1 MARPKKK
8 NKNSGRQAE
17 KPYQP
22 EFEKDALYFVPLGG
36 SEQFGVNMNVYIS
49 NGKFLVVDCGLGFA
63 DERFPGIDLV
73 LPDPEFLERNK
84 DKLQGLVITHAHED
98 HIGAVAYLWKRLQCP
113 IYTTKFTA
121 TVLREKLNDAGV
133 RNVPVHI
140 VKQNAQV
147 DLGPF
152 TLTFIPVSHSVPDTC
167 SLLIETPEGNVL
179 HSGDWNL
186 DPHPVVGQKVDEA
199 HFKAA
204 GKKGIIAYVGDST
217 NAEVP
222 GRAGS
227 EAEVSK
233 GLEQEFRKCKG
244 RIAVTIF
251 SSNIGRIISIVHAAK
266 KCGRQVAV
274 VGRSLHKMIDAA
286 MECGYLCDVPHFLS
300 EEDMEDARSEN
311 VVMIVTGSQGEFHSA
326 LARIAC
332 GEHRSVKLGKGDTVI
347 FSARSIP
354 GNERAVND
362 VKNNL
367 SAGKVQIITPS
378 DTENT
383 IHVSGHPC
391 RDEIAEMYQWVKPQ
405 TVIPVHGERTQLEAH
420 AAFARQCQI
429 GHVIVPSNGS
439 IIRLAPGK
447 PETVDHIPTGLLA
460 VDQKRIISIDHGSIV
475 DRRKLQFTGAV
486 HLSLVLDRNGNVMS
500 EPKLDTVG
508 LIDAELPGELKIED
522 ALHDEVLDILDD
534 MSDAD
539 LKDNHFVEE
548 ELRIGIRRFFVHTLG
563 FKPKATVHVLRV

>member
-1 MARPKKK
+1 MKNQPQKKLLH
-8 NKNSGRQAE
+8 
-17 KPYQP
+17 KPQ
-22 EFEKDALYFVPLGG
+22 FEKDSLYFVPLGG

-49 NGKFLVVDCGLGFA
+49 GGKFLVVDCGMGFA

-73 LPDPEFLERNK
+73 LPDPEFLEQNREK
-84 DKLQGLVITHAHED
+84 IAGLVITHAHED

-113 IYTTKFTA
+113 VYTTRFTA
-121 TVLREKLNDAGV
+121 AVLRVKLNDHGV
-133 RNVPVHI
+133 HKVPVNV
-140 VKQNAQV
+140 VKPNEGV

-152 TLTFIPVSHSVPDTC
+152 GLTFIPVSHSVPDTC

-186 DPHPVVGQKVDEA
+186 DPKPVVGQKINEDD
-199 HFKAA
+199 FKKA
-204 GKKGIIAYVGDST
+204 GQKNIIAYVGDST

-227 EAEVSK
+227 ESEVEK
-233 GLEQEFRKCKG
+233 GLETEFRKCKG
-244 RIAVTIF
+244 RVAVTIF
-251 SSNIGRIISIVHAAK
+251 SSNVGRIISIVRAAQ
-266 KCGRQVAV
+266 KCGRRVAV

-286 MECGYLCDVPHFLS
+286 MECGYLRDVPHFLDEDEVEDVPPS
-300 EEDMEDARSEN
+300 EL
-311 VVMIVTGSQGEFHSA
+311 VMIVTGSQGEFRSA
-326 LARIAC
+326 LARLAR
-332 GEHRSVKLGKGDTVI
+332 GEHQSFALKRGDTVI

-367 SAGKVQIITPS
+367 SGAGVHIITPS
-378 DTENT
+378 DTDSI

-391 RDEIAEMYQWVKPQ
+391 RDEIAEMYQWVRPQ
-405 TVIPVHGERTQLEAH
+405 TVIPVHGERVQLEAH

-429 GHVIVPSNGS
+429 PNVIVPSNGT
-439 IIRLAPGK
+439 IIKLAPGR
-447 PETVDHIPTGLLA
+447 PVIVDHIATGLLA
-460 VDQKRIISIDHGSIV
+460 VDQKRIISIDHGSIS

-486 HLSLVLDRNGNVMS
+486 HLSLVLDAKGMLKG

-508 LIDAELPGELKIED
+508 LIDQQLSGERKLED
-522 ALHDEVLDILDD
+522 SLYNEIMDILED
-534 MSDAD
+534 MNDED
-539 LKDNHFVEE
+539 LTNNHFVEE

-563 FKPKATVHVLRV
+563 FKPKTTVHVLRI

>member
-1 MARPKKK
+1 MKNQPQKKLLH
-8 NKNSGRQAE
+8 
-17 KPYQP
+17 KPQ
-22 EFEKDALYFVPLGG
+22 FEKDSLYFVPLGG

-49 NGKFLVVDCGLGFA
+49 GGKFLVVDCGMGFA

-73 LPDPEFLERNK
+73 LPDPEFLEQNREK
-84 DKLQGLVITHAHED
+84 IAGLVITHAHED

-113 IYTTKFTA
+113 IYTTRFTGA
-121 TVLREKLNDAGV
+121 VLRVKLNDHGV
-133 RNVPVHI
+133 HKVPVNI
-140 VKQNAQV
+140 VKPNEGV

-152 TLTFIPVSHSVPDTC
+152 GLTFIPVSHSVPDTC

-186 DPHPVVGQKVDEA
+186 DPKPVVGQKINEDD
-199 HFKAA
+199 FKKA
-204 GKKGIIAYVGDST
+204 GQKNIIAYVGDST

-227 EAEVSK
+227 ESEVEK
-233 GLEQEFRKCKG
+233 GLETEFRKCKG
-244 RIAVTIF
+244 RVAVTIF
-251 SSNIGRIISIVHAAK
+251 SSNVGRIISIVRAAQ
-266 KCGRQVAV
+266 KCGRRVAV

-286 MECGYLCDVPHFLS
+286 MECGYLRDVPHFLDEDEVDDVPPS
-300 EEDMEDARSEN
+300 EL
-311 VVMIVTGSQGEFHSA
+311 VMIVTGSQGEFRSA
-326 LARIAC
+326 LARLAR
-332 GEHRSVKLGKGDTVI
+332 GEHQSFALKRGDTVI

-367 SAGKVQIITPS
+367 SGAGVHIITPS
-378 DTENT
+378 DIDSI

-391 RDEIAEMYQWVKPQ
+391 RDEIAEMYQWVRPQ
-405 TVIPVHGERTQLEAH
+405 TVIPVHGERVQLEAH

-429 GHVIVPSNGS
+429 PNVIVPSNGT
-439 IIRLAPGK
+439 IIKLAPGR
-447 PETVDHIPTGLLA
+447 PVVVDHITTGLLA
-460 VDQKRIISIDHGSIV
+460 VDQKRIISIDHGSIS

-486 HLSLVLDRNGNVMS
+486 HLSLVLDGKGMLKG

-508 LIDAELPGELKIED
+508 LIDQQLSGERKLED
-522 ALHDEVLDILDD
+522 SLYNEIMDILED
-534 MSDAD
+534 MAD
-539 LKDNHFVEE
+539 EDLTNNHFVEE

-563 FKPKATVHVLRV
+563 FKPKTTVHVLRI

>member
-1 MARPKKK
+1 LKNQPQKKLLH
-8 NKNSGRQAE
+8 
-17 KPYQP
+17 KPH
-22 EFEKDALYFVPLGG
+22 FEKDSLYFVPLGG

-49 NGKFLVVDCGLGFA
+49 GGKFLVVDCGMGFA

-73 LPDPEFLERNK
+73 LPDPEFLEQNREK
-84 DKLQGLVITHAHED
+84 IAGLVITHAHED

-113 IYTTKFTA
+113 IYTTRFTGA
-121 TVLREKLNDAGV
+121 VLRVKLNDHGV
-133 RNVPVHI
+133 HKVPVNI
-140 VKQNAQV
+140 VKPNEGV

-152 TLTFIPVSHSVPDTC
+152 GLTFIPVSHSVPDTC

-186 DPHPVVGQKVDEA
+186 DPKPVVGQKINEED
-199 HFKAA
+199 FKKA
-204 GKKGIIAYVGDST
+204 GQKNIIAYVGDST

-227 EAEVSK
+227 ESEVEK
-233 GLEQEFRKCKG
+233 GLETEFRKCKG
-244 RIAVTIF
+244 RVAVTIF
-251 SSNIGRIISIVHAAK
+251 SSNVGRIISIVRAAQ
-266 KCGRQVAV
+266 KCGRRVAV

-286 MECGYLCDVPHFLS
+286 MECGYLRDVPHFLDEDEVEDVPPS
-300 EEDMEDARSEN
+300 EL
-311 VVMIVTGSQGEFHSA
+311 VMIVTGSQGEFRSA
-326 LARIAC
+326 LARLAR
-332 GEHRSVKLGKGDTVI
+332 GEHQSFALKRGDTVI

-367 SAGKVQIITPS
+367 SGAGVYIITPS
-378 DTENT
+378 DTDSI

-391 RDEIAEMYQWVKPQ
+391 RDEIAEMYQWVRPQ
-405 TVIPVHGERTQLEAH
+405 TVIPVHGERVQLEAH

-429 GHVIVPSNGS
+429 PNVIVPSNGT
-439 IIRLAPGK
+439 IIKLAPGR
-447 PETVDHIPTGLLA
+447 PVVVDHITTGLLA
-460 VDQKRIISIDHGSIV
+460 VDQKRIISIDHGSIS

-486 HLSLVLDRNGNVMS
+486 HLSLVLDAKGMLKG

-508 LIDAELPGELKIED
+508 LIDQELSGERKLED
-522 ALHDEVLDILDD
+522 SLYNEIMDILED
-534 MSDAD
+534 MAD
-539 LKDNHFVEE
+539 EDLTNNHFVEE

-563 FKPKATVHVLRV
+563 FKPKTTVHVLRI

>member
-1 MARPKKK
+1 LKNQPQKKLLH
-8 NKNSGRQAE
+8 
-17 KPYQP
+17 KPH
-22 EFEKDALYFVPLGG
+22 FEKDSLYFVPLGG

-49 NGKFLVVDCGLGFA
+49 GGKFLVVDCGMGFA

-73 LPDPEFLERNK
+73 LPDPEFLEQNREK
-84 DKLQGLVITHAHED
+84 IAGLVITHAHED

-113 IYTTKFTA
+113 IYTTRFTGA
-121 TVLREKLNDAGV
+121 VLRVKLNDHGV
-133 RNVPVHI
+133 HKVPVNV
-140 VKQNAQV
+140 VKPNEQI

-152 TLTFIPVSHSVPDTC
+152 GLTFIPVSHSVPDTC

-186 DPHPVVGQKVDEA
+186 DPKPVVGQKINEED
-199 HFKAA
+199 FKKA
-204 GKKGIIAYVGDST
+204 GQKNIIAYVGDST

-227 EAEVSK
+227 ESEVEK
-233 GLEQEFRKCKG
+233 GLETEFRKCKG
-244 RIAVTIF
+244 RVAVTIF
-251 SSNIGRIISIVHAAK
+251 SSNVGRIISIVRAAQ
-266 KCGRQVAV
+266 KCGRRVAV

-286 MECGYLCDVPHFLS
+286 MECGYLRDVPHFLDEDEVEDVPPS
-300 EEDMEDARSEN
+300 EL
-311 VVMIVTGSQGEFHSA
+311 VMIVTGSQGEFRSA
-326 LARIAC
+326 LARLAR
-332 GEHRSVKLGKGDTVI
+332 GEHQSFALKRGDTVI

-367 SAGKVQIITPS
+367 SGAGVYIITPS
-378 DTENT
+378 DTDSI

-391 RDEIAEMYQWVKPQ
+391 RDEIAEMYQWVRPQ
-405 TVIPVHGERTQLEAH
+405 TVIPVHGERVQLEAH

-429 GHVIVPSNGS
+429 PNVIVPSNGT
-439 IIRLAPGK
+439 IIKLAPGR
-447 PETVDHIPTGLLA
+447 PVVVDHITTGLLA
-460 VDQKRIISIDHGSIV
+460 VDQKRIISIDHGSIS

-486 HLSLVLDRNGNVMS
+486 HLSLVLDAKGMLKG

-508 LIDAELPGELKIED
+508 LIDQELSGERKLED
-522 ALHDEVLDILDD
+522 SLYNEIMDILED
-534 MSDAD
+534 MAD
-539 LKDNHFVEE
+539 EDLTNNHFVEE

-563 FKPKATVHVLRV
+563 FKPKTTVHVLRI

>member
-1 MARPKKK
+1 LKNQPQKKLLH
-8 NKNSGRQAE
+8 
-17 KPYQP
+17 KPQ
-22 EFEKDALYFVPLGG
+22 FEKDSLYFVPLGG

-49 NGKFLVVDCGLGFA
+49 GGKFLVVDCGMGFA

-73 LPDPEFLERNK
+73 LPDPEFLEQNREK
-84 DKLQGLVITHAHED
+84 IAGLVITHAHED

-113 IYTTKFTA
+113 VYTTRFTA
-121 TVLREKLNDAGV
+121 AVLRVKLNDHGV
-133 RNVPVHI
+133 HKVPVNV
-140 VKQNAQV
+140 VKPNEGV

-152 TLTFIPVSHSVPDTC
+152 GLTFIPVSHSVPDTC

-186 DPHPVVGQKVDEA
+186 DPKPVVGQKINEDD
-199 HFKAA
+199 FKKA
-204 GKKGIIAYVGDST
+204 GQKNIIAYVGDST

-227 EAEVSK
+227 ESEVEK
-233 GLEQEFRKCKG
+233 GLETEFRKCKG
-244 RIAVTIF
+244 RVAVTIF
-251 SSNIGRIISIVHAAK
+251 SSNVGRIISIVRAAQ
-266 KCGRQVAV
+266 KCGRRVAV

-286 MECGYLCDVPHFLS
+286 MECGYLRDVPHFLDEDEVEDVPPS
-300 EEDMEDARSEN
+300 EL
-311 VVMIVTGSQGEFHSA
+311 VMIVTGSQGEFRSA
-326 LARIAC
+326 LARLAR
-332 GEHRSVKLGKGDTVI
+332 GEHQSFALKRGDTVI

-367 SAGKVQIITPS
+367 SGAGVHIITPS
-378 DTENT
+378 DTDSI

-391 RDEIAEMYQWVKPQ
+391 RDEIAEMYQWVRPQ
-405 TVIPVHGERTQLEAH
+405 TVIPVHGERVQLEAH

-429 GHVIVPSNGS
+429 PNVIVPSNGT
-439 IIRLAPGK
+439 IIKLAPGR
-447 PETVDHIPTGLLA
+447 PVIVDHIATGLLA
-460 VDQKRIISIDHGSIV
+460 VDQKRIISIDHGSIS

-486 HLSLVLDRNGNVMS
+486 HLSLVLDAKGMLKG

-508 LIDAELPGELKIED
+508 LIDQQLSGERKLED
-522 ALHDEVLDILDD
+522 SLYNEIMDILED
-534 MSDAD
+534 MNDED
-539 LKDNHFVEE
+539 LTNNHFVEE

-563 FKPKATVHVLRV
+563 FKPKTTVHVLRI

>member
-1 MARPKKK
+1 MKNQSQKKLLH
-8 NKNSGRQAE
+8 
-17 KPYQP
+17 KPQ
-22 EFEKDALYFVPLGG
+22 FEKDSLYFVPLGG

-49 NGKFLVVDCGLGFA
+49 GGKFLVVDCGMGFA

-73 LPDPEFLERNK
+73 LPDPEFLEQNREK
-84 DKLQGLVITHAHED
+84 IAGLVITHAHED

-113 IYTTKFTA
+113 VYTTRFTA
-121 TVLREKLNDAGV
+121 AVLRVKLNDHGV
-133 RNVPVHI
+133 HKVPVNV
-140 VKQNAQV
+140 VKPNEGV

-152 TLTFIPVSHSVPDTC
+152 GLTFIPVSHSVPDTC

-186 DPHPVVGQKVDEA
+186 DPKPVVGQKINEDD
-199 HFKAA
+199 FKKA
-204 GKKGIIAYVGDST
+204 GQKNIIAYVGDST

-227 EAEVSK
+227 ESEVEK
-233 GLEQEFRKCKG
+233 GLETEFRKCKG
-244 RIAVTIF
+244 RVAVTIF
-251 SSNIGRIISIVHAAK
+251 SSNVGRIISIVRAAQ
-266 KCGRQVAV
+266 KCGRRVAV

-286 MECGYLCDVPHFLS
+286 MECGYLRDVPHFLDEDEVEDVPPS
-300 EEDMEDARSEN
+300 EL
-311 VVMIVTGSQGEFHSA
+311 VMIVTGSQGEFRSA
-326 LARIAC
+326 LARLAR
-332 GEHRSVKLGKGDTVI
+332 GEHQSFALKRGDTVI

-367 SAGKVQIITPS
+367 SGAGVHIITPS
-378 DTENT
+378 DTDSI

-391 RDEIAEMYQWVKPQ
+391 RDEIAEMYQWVRPQ
-405 TVIPVHGERTQLEAH
+405 TVIPVHGERVQLEAH

-429 GHVIVPSNGS
+429 PNVIVPSNGT
-439 IIRLAPGK
+439 IIKLAPGR
-447 PETVDHIPTGLLA
+447 PVIVDHIATGLLA
-460 VDQKRIISIDHGSIV
+460 VDQKRIISIDHGSIS

-486 HLSLVLDRNGNVMS
+486 HLSLVLDAKGMLKG

-508 LIDAELPGELKIED
+508 LIDQQLSGERKLED
-522 ALHDEVLDILDD
+522 SLYNEIMDILED
-534 MSDAD
+534 MNDED
-539 LKDNHFVEE
+539 LTNNHFVEE

-563 FKPKATVHVLRV
+563 FKPKTTVHVLRI